1 MKRFVQWIAK
11 RRFPDESKPYSERAR
26 AKLGALEGWVSIASN
41 TVLALAKVGLALLS
55 GSLSLMAD
63 AVHTFADSLTS
74 LVVIVGFRMAGK
86 PADDEHPFGHARIE
100 SIATLIIGVLLAV
113 AAVELGHAAV
123 DRLLAPAPV
132 QAPTWMIVA
141 VIAMALAKELMA
153 RFSFELGVLI
163 GSDALEA
170 DAWHHRSDVFATL
183 LVAAAFIA
191 SRFDI
196 NWFDGAAGIGV
207 ALIVAA
213 AAYRIIA
220 QAAQPLI
227 GERLNT
233 EEIAEI
239 SRIASSVD
247 GVRGVHDIVVQRYGT
262 FQVISLHAV
271 VSRELNVVE
280 AHDISQ
286 AVETALQQKLFAHAT
301 VHIDPAGE
309 DHPETGRVKTALT
322 QAVATLDGLKSVHDL
337 RIRNGR
343 DGAVDVSFDVQTER
357 ALDESISIEYR
368 TVLTARVS
376 EILPHARVSAN
387 FDPPFCLAISE

>member
-1 MKRFVQWIAK
+1 MKRCVQWIAK
-11 RRFPDESKPYSERAR
+11 RRFPEESKPYSETAR
-26 AKLGALEGWVSIASN
+26 GKLGALEGWVSIVSN
-41 TVLALAKVGLALLS
+41 TVLALAKVALALAS

-113 AAVELGHAAV
+113 AAAELGHAAV
-123 DRLLAPAPV
+123 DRLLSPSPV
-132 QAPTWMIVA
+132 QAPTWMIVT

-153 RFSFELGVLI
+153 RFSFELGALI

-196 NWFDGAAGIGV
+196 KWFDGAAGIGV

-227 GERLNT
+227 GERLSV
-233 EEIAEI
+233 EEIAEM

-271 VSRELNVVE
+271 VSRELTVVE

-286 AVETALQQKLFAHAT
+286 AVETALQQNLFAHAT

-309 DHPETGRVKTALT
+309 DHPETARVQTALT

-337 RIRNGR
+337 RIQSVR
-343 DGAVDVSFDVQTER
+343 DGAVEVSFDVQTER
-357 ALDESISIEYR
+357 ALDESMSVDYR

-376 EILPHARVSAN
+376 EILPHARVTAN
-387 FDPPFCLAISE
+387 FDPPFCLAVTE